1 MHTLPDW
8 NTTDLFDGFLFL
20 GAGHDL
26 NGRSLP
32 FHKGETTALWKE
44 KNSFFKKYN
53 IRYVLNMASTDKE
66 LRDMSYSVQQGSIKY
81 KGLPMND
88 VDEFTNQMA
97 TMFDQGASF
106 IEECCVNHLSMK
118 ARLKEQEQNELEEDR
133 DPSKQ
138 QPNTVPLS
146 IYVHCV
152 AGVNRSAMVVVWW
165 MVKYRAWNLREA
177 WGTVCRIR
185 DDSCKWR
192 NNTLGGSPEDKKS
205 NWFIGAFNTLLADKD
220 VSN

>member
-1 MHTLPDW
+1 
-8 NTTDLFDGFLFL
+8 
-20 GAGHDL
+20 
-26 NGRSLP
+26 
-32 FHKGETTALWKE
+32 
-44 KNSFFKKYN
+44 
-53 IRYVLNMASTDKE
+53 
-66 LRDMSYSVQQGSIKY
+66 MSYSVQQGSIKY